1 LQARLYKG
9 KPRAVRTVGGQIDD
23 CKGMENQGLAAGK
36 KAAKTAVNAMVQLA
50 TEQGCVFRIATP
62 KRMLATA
69 GIC

>member
-1 LQARLYKG
+1 
-9 KPRAVRTVGGQIDD
+9 
-23 CKGMENQGLAAGK
+23 
-36 KAAKTAVNAMVQLA
+36 VNAMVQLA